1 MDKEKEIGNSD
12 KKRKP
17 RSLSPET
24 IDAITKAASA
34 TAIAEYE
41 KIKAQTRQEQSDRR
55 FRNTKFLIK
64 HYREFADYN
73 AHAIYET
80 AQFCQACD
88 NDALFSLAGI
98 SPSDNFHVESI
109 RNGVAITRIIVEHID
124 TMLDVYKSR
133 CEKSPKAEK
142 QRRWRVLQA
151 MYLSSEDLSPT
162 KISEKENS
170 ADMIAEKEHISRSQV
185 YDDIDKACE
194 DLTPLLFGLDLTELF
209 E

>member
-1 MDKEKEIGNSD
+1 MSDTKEKVKS
-12 KKRKP
+12 RKS

-24 IDAITKAASA
+24 IDAITKTASA

-41 KIKAQTRQEQSDRR
+41 KIKAQTCQEQKDKRL
-55 FRNTKFLIK
+55 RNTKLLMK
-64 HYREFADYN
+64 NYRKFAEYN
-73 AHAIYET
+73 SHAIYET
-80 AQFCQACD
+80 AQICQACD

-98 SPSDNFHVESI
+98 SPGDKFHVESI
-109 RNGVAITRIIVEHID
+109 RNGVATTRIIVEHID

-151 MYLSSEDLSPT
+151 TYLSSEDLSPAE
-162 KISEKENS
+162 ISEQ
-170 ADMIAEKEHISRSQV
+170 EHISLSQF
-185 YDDIDKACE
+185 YDDINNACE

>member
-1 MDKEKEIGNSD
+1 MEEKE
-12 KKRKP
+12 KKRKS

-24 IDAITKAASA
+24 IQAITKVA
-34 TAIAEYE
+34 TTAAIAEFE
-41 KIKAQTRQEQSDRR
+41 KIRAQQRQEQTDRR
-55 FRNTKFLIK
+55 LRNTKLLMK
-64 HYREFADYN
+64 NYRKFADYN
-73 AHAIYET
+73 SHAIYET
-80 AQFCQACD
+80 AQICQACD

-98 SPSDNFHVESI
+98 TPGDKFHVESI
-109 RNGVAITRIIVEHID
+109 RNGVATTRIIVEHID

-151 MYLSSEDLSPT
+151 MYLSSEDLSPAE
-162 KISEKENS
+162 I
-170 ADMIAEKEHISRSQV
+170 ADKEHISMSQF
-185 YDDIDKACE
+185 YDDINNACE

>member
-1 MDKEKEIGNSD
+1 MEEKE

-24 IDAITKAASA
+24 IQAITREAA
-34 TAIAEYE
+34 TAAISEFE
-41 KIKAQTRQEQSDRR
+41 KIRAQRHQEQTDKRL
-55 FRNTKFLIK
+55 RNTKLLMK
-64 HYREFADYN
+64 NYRKFADYN
-73 AHAIYET
+73 SHAIYET
-80 AQFCQACD
+80 AQICQACD

-98 SPSDNFHVESI
+98 SPGDKFHVESI
-109 RNGVAITRIIVEHID
+109 RNGVATTRIIVEHID

-151 MYLSSEDLSPT
+151 MYLSSEDFSPAE
-162 KISEKENS
+162 I
-170 ADMIAEKEHISRSQV
+170 ADKEHISMSQF
-185 YDDIDKACE
+185 YDDINNACE
-194 DLTPLLFGLDLTELF
+194 DLTPLLFGLDFTELF

>member
-1 MDKEKEIGNSD
+1 MERILRRCNMSDTKEKVKS
-12 KKRKP
+12 RKP

-55 FRNTKFLIK
+55 FHNTKFLIK
-64 HYREFADYN
+64 HYREFTDYN

-80 AQFCQACD
+80 AQICQACD

-98 SPSDNFHVESI
+98 SPSDNFRVESI

-151 MYLSSEDLSPT
+151 MYLSTEELSPAE
-162 KISEKENS
+162 IS
-170 ADMIAEKEHISRSQV
+170 EKEHISVSLV
-185 YDDIDKACE
+185 YEDINNACK

>member
-1 MDKEKEIGNSD
+1 MEGNE

-17 RSLSPET
+17 RSLSHET
-24 IDAITKAASA
+24 IQAITREATT
-34 TAIAEYE
+34 TAIAEFE
-41 KIKAQTRQEQSDRR
+41 RIRAQQRQEQTDRR
-55 FRNTKFLIK
+55 LRNTKLLMK
-64 HYREFADYN
+64 NYRKFADYN
-73 AHAIYET
+73 SHAIYET
-80 AQFCQACD
+80 AQICQACD

-98 SPSDNFHVESI
+98 TPSDKFHVESI
-109 RNGVAITRIIVEHID
+109 RNGVATTRIIVEHID

-151 MYLSSEDLSPT
+151 MYLSSEDLSPAE
-162 KISEKENS
+162 I
-170 ADMIAEKEHISRSQV
+170 ADKEHISMSQF
-185 YDDIDKACE
+185 YDDINNACE